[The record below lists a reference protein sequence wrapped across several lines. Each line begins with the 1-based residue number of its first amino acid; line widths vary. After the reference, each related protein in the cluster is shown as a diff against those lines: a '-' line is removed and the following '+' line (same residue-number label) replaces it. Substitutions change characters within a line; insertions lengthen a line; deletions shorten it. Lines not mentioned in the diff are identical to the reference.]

1 MAAAMER
8 FDLITTQELERM
20 LAQRQRGEVDFV
32 LVNSLD
38 EIIYRHNA
46 IPGSVNVPWSRVDEL
61 VGRLGTD
68 KNKLIVTYWMGYRW
82 VFAYKTAVAVKA
94 NGFTH
99 IKIYNGGIKDWKKAG
114 LPIETID
121 ALPKMKTRLITA
133 EELLA
138 LLQSAKDNHC
148 RDASNRPLV
157 TLLDLRTENH
167 LPPEPGASTSI
178 THIKTSCPRIFS
190 LLDRLQQSEIRKK
203 IPKTGLVVTV
213 TETGNRDRFAIQYL
227 SENGY
232 GNIKGLMFGMRGWIK
247 EDYPIETA
255 SPQMKP

>member
-1 MAAAMER
+1 
-8 FDLITTQELERM
+8 
-20 LAQRQRGEVDFV
+20 
-32 LVNSLD
+32 
-38 EIIYRHNA
+38 
-46 IPGSVNVPWSRVDEL
+46 
-61 VGRLGTD
+61 
-68 KNKLIVTYWMGYRW
+68 

-99 IKIYNGGIKDWKKAG
+99 IKIYNGGIKDWKKSG

-121 ALPKMKTRLITA
+121 ALPKMEVRLITA

-138 LLQSAKDNHC
+138 LLQSVKDNGC
-148 RDASNRPLV
+148 RDASHRPLV

-167 LPPEPGASTSI
+167 LPPEPGAATSI
-178 THIKTSCPRIFS
+178 THIESSCPRIFC
-190 LLDRLQQSEIRKK
+190 LLDQLQRPEIRKK

-213 TETGNRDRFAIQYL
+213 TETGNRDQFAIQYL
-227 SENGY
+227 SKYGY